1 MPRPTTASRTAN
13 GEVMKKSSSSSSNS
27 NSTKTSSSASG
38 GLSKCTTIVG
48 GLFAFMVVV
57 FPMIVSELIGGWTTK
72 YTPPSVFNFSPA
84 TDIIEDL
91 SGKVAIVTGANTGI
105 GYHTALELARQNC
118 HVIVASR
125 SPAKGQAAVDKIIKE
140 ISATTGGGREEED
153 KNSINVEF
161 LQLDLSSLGSV
172 QQFVKNF
179 KAAASSTEPTK
190 SSLDVLVLNAGI
202 MKSPGAQYIGQ
213 NLTYGYDTTSEGFE
227 AHIGVNHIG
236 HYYLT
241 RLLLEDY
248 IVPSQTRVV
257 AVSSAAEEG
266 AYMPEGMKFETW
278 KPESKEHAFDMGYED
293 GNAYGQSKLANILFA
308 KELAARYS
316 TEGVTAY
323 SCHPGVIKSELS
335 RYMVENTEKELES
348 ASWFAKM
355 ATQLFGQYFELAM
368 MDTPDGALTQLHLAT
383 SPSNKIVNGG
393 FYHPVGRLMKDGPK
407 HPQGSNETLQ
417 QFVWTETE
425 RMILEAGYTF

>member
-1 MPRPTTASRTAN
+1 MCRPTTASLTAN
-13 GEVMKKSSSSSSNS
+13 NGGEVMKKSDSSSS
-27 NSTKTSSSASG
+27 STKTSSTG

-48 GLFAFMVVV
+48 GLFASMVVV

-72 YTPPSVFNFSPA
+72 YTPPSVFNFSSE
-84 TDIIEDL
+84 TEIQDL

-125 SPAKGQAAVDKIIKE
+125 SSTKGQAAVDKIINE
-140 ISATTGGGREEED
+140 ISAPGQEEEEHA
-153 KNSINVEF
+153 KNVEF

-172 QQFVKNF
+172 QEFVKDF
-179 KAAASSTEPTK
+179 KASSAEPK
-190 SSLDVLVLNAGI
+190 SLDMLVLNAGI
-202 MKSPGAQYIGQ
+202 MKSPGSQYIGQ

-241 RLLLEDY
+241 RLLLDDF

-278 KPESKEHAFDMGYED
+278 KPESKEHAFEMGYED

-383 SPSNKIVNGG
+383 SPRDEIVNGG